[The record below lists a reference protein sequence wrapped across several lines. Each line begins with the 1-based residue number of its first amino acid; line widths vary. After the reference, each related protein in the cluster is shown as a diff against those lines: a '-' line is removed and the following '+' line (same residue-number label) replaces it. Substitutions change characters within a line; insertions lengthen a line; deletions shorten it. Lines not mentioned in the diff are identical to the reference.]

1 MIKLELVSRDYK
13 KLRKDQLL
21 AFVIAVKDLMTADPR
36 FASFSQEV
44 EDLKNAITEWET
56 AIAATLEGGKIATQ
70 VQKEKKI
77 LVVNTTDVLAE
88 EVNTLA
94 DGDEKVVWAA
104 GFNTIKTAS
113 RMTSIATP
121 SILDVKQGDDRGS
134 VKLKFSKVVGRTNY
148 AILIKEAGK
157 DEPEIRFSSKLNRTL
172 NNFEPGRELTIQAM
186 AVGRND
192 LQSEWSRPVTFWVN

>member
-21 AFVIAVKDLMTADPR
+21 AFVIAVKDLMTADPQ

-77 LVVNTTDVLAE
+77 IVVNTTDVLAE